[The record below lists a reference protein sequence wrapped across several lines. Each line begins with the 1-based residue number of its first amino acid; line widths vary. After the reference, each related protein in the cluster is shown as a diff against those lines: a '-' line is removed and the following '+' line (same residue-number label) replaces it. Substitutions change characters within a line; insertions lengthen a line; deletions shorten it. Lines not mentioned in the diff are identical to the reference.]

1 MNERGGSQDSRHGSG
16 RGGRRRELLLRAAA
30 LDKSFFDAD
39 REVRVLRGL
48 ELQVEA
54 SEEIAI
60 VGQSGTGKST
70 LLHVLG
76 SLEPPTAG
84 KVYFEGQDLFALGER
99 RLAEFRNLKLGF
111 VFQFHYLLADFSA
124 LENVMM
130 PALIARM
137 AEREAARRAGE
148 VLELVGLADKL
159 HRRPAELSGGEQQR
173 VAVARAVVL
182 HPRLVLADEPTGN
195 LDPQTAD
202 EIHQLFHLLNRELG
216 ITLVIATHNES
227 LTRSMGRALRLRE
240 GHLYRGTRLA
250 NAAAA
255 TRRCTAG
262 RGASRRL
269 VYFTG
274 AIG

>member
-1 MNERGGSQDSRHGSG
+1 MNERGGSSFSTGAATPVAVA
-16 RGGRRRELLLRAAA
+16 GGGELLLRATA

-48 ELQVEA
+48 ELQVKA

-76 SLEPPTAG
+76 SLETPTAG

-99 RLAEFRNLKLGF
+99 ALAEFRNLKLGF

-137 AEREAARRAGE
+137 AESEAARRAGE

-240 GHLYRGTRLA
+240 GQLIEERG
-250 NAAAA
+250 
-255 TRRCTAG
+255 
-262 RGASRRL
+262 
-269 VYFTG
+269 
-274 AIG
+274 

>member
-1 MNERGGSQDSRHGSG
+1 MNERGGSSFSTGAAAPVAAAD
-16 RGGRRRELLLRAAA
+16 GGELLLRATA
-30 LDKSFFDAD
+30 LDKSFFDAG

-48 ELQVEA
+48 ELQVKA

-76 SLEPPTAG
+76 SLETPTAG

-99 RLAEFRNLKLGF
+99 ALAEFRNLKLGF

-159 HRRPAELSGGEQQR
+159 NRRPAELSGGEQQR

-240 GHLYRGTRLA
+240 GHLIEERG
-250 NAAAA
+250 
-255 TRRCTAG
+255 
-262 RGASRRL
+262 
-269 VYFTG
+269 
-274 AIG
+274 

>member
-1 MNERGGSQDSRHGSG
+1 MSERGGQTQATAPIPAP
-16 RGGRRRELLLRAAA
+16 GGGELLLRAEA

-48 ELQVEA
+48 EMEVRA
-54 SEEIAI
+54 GEEIAI
-60 VGQSGTGKST
+60 VGQSGVGKST

-76 SLEPPTAG
+76 SLETPTAG
-84 KVYFEGQDLFALGER
+84 KVYFEGQDLFALSDR
-99 RLAEFRNLKLGF
+99 ALADFRNLKLGF
-111 VFQFHYLLADFSA
+111 VFQFHYLLADFTA

-130 PALIARM
+130 PGLIARM

-148 VLELVGLADKL
+148 MLELVGLADKL

-202 EIHQLFHLLNRELG
+202 EVHQLFHLLNRQLG
-216 ITLVIATHNES
+216 ITLVIATHNEP
-227 LTRSMGRALRLRE
+227 LTRSMGRALRLRDGRLFAE
-240 GHLYRGTRLA
+240 RG
-250 NAAAA
+250 
-255 TRRCTAG
+255 
-262 RGASRRL
+262 
-269 VYFTG
+269 
-274 AIG
+274 